1 MDALNDLIRAF
12 DFKTDNHSQ
21 PLPNRPNP
29 KNSGSQF
36 GQFHLTVGRSWTRL
50 VRNWGDFYRSGYS

>member
-12 DFKTDNHSQ
+12 DFKTDNRSQ

-29 KNSGSQF
+29 ENSAPKF
-36 GQFHLTVGRSWTRL
+36 GHFHPKPQANWNAFLG
-50 VRNWGDFYRSGYS
+50 NWGTLQAS

>member
-21 PLPNRPNP
+21 PLPNRPNLE
-29 KNSGSQF
+29 NSAPIF
-36 GQFHLTVGRSWTRL
+36 GQFHP
-50 VRNWGDFYRSGYS
+50 